1 MLDFKDIKIVLSEEE
16 VLKDGKLRA
25 TVEVYPLPRGYGHT
39 LGTALRRVL
48 LSSIPGYA
56 ITSVRINDIDHEF
69 TTIPGVLE
77 NVLEIVLKMKKIRFK
92 VNGSMDS
99 YVITLNHTGKA
110 KDIVAGDFKTP
121 ADVEIVNKDYKI
133 ATVTDDKA
141 DLNIEAVI
149 ELGYGYNE
157 PDENLR
163 SEVGRIPLD
172 AIYGPVKLVTYEVFP
187 VSKQGKVEFDRL
199 VMRVETDGSVTVRT
213 AVEEGL
219 EILKRFFESLA
230 ENLTGEPRGVL
241 NKVMVDEER
250 TESEAMV
257 REEAT
262 HSITELKLSKR
273 IINNLRSNG
282 FNTVEELLKI
292 NPADFVRLKG
302 IGAESAKQIEKALEE
317 FKKKLS

>member
-16 VLKDGKLRA
+16 VIEDGKIRA

-39 LGTALRRVL
+39 LGTVLRRVL

-92 VNGSMDS
+92 VSGNMDS

-110 KDIVAGDFKTP
+110 KDILAGDFETP
-121 ADVEIVNKDYKI
+121 ADVEVVNKDYKI

-141 DLNIEAVI
+141 NLNIEAVI

-172 AIYGPVKLVTYEVFP
+172 AIYGPVKLVTYEVLP
-187 VSKQGKVEFDRL
+187 VSKQGRVEFDRL
-199 VMRVETDGSVTVRT
+199 VMKVETDGSVSVRT
-213 AVEEGL
+213 AIEEGL

-230 ENLTGEPRGVL
+230 ENLSGEPRSVL
-241 NKVMVDEER
+241 NKIMVNDKDTDSEVVAQEE
-250 TESEAMV
+250 V
-257 REEAT
+257 T

-302 IGAESAKQIEKALEE
+302 IGAESAKQIEKALEA